1 MIQTDRDCPSAGDQ
15 VSRNPII
22 LMSSR
27 GPIEFSTGEDGRLI
41 QRRADG
47 GVATV
52 LGAVANTT
60 DTTWLAGA
68 RSEADRIAAAAG
80 DAITVG
86 HGSRLRLID
95 CPQDIE
101 DAHNE
106 FCNTVL
112 WFLQHSMLDRLDI
125 EGFGAYALQGWYN
138 GYLPMNR
145 AYAAALARET
155 HDEVESVMIH
165 DYHLYAAPRFIRE
178 RFPNAFLQ
186 HFVHIPWPDCS
197 QWDQLPGVLSA
208 SIVRGLLANDSVVF
222 QADDNVRNFLD
233 CVARYI
239 DGAQVDFELGLV
251 TFNGHETRVW
261 ANPVSVKVEDL
272 EEAIESEEAM
282 LAQQKLASKLGPKKT
297 IVRVDRLDPSKNIDR
312 GFEAF
317 ARMLDRYPQWRGQV
331 RFLAFLVPTRGGLQ
345 AYQSHAR
352 EVFQQAEAIN
362 SRFGDGD
369 WQPIEVFFQQN
380 RTEAL
385 VALSMYDVLLVNS
398 VADGLN
404 LVSKEGAIV
413 NQRDGVLVLSK
424 NVGAY
429 HELQSDALGI
439 DPYDVDATADALHTA
454 LAMPETE
461 RHSRAEGLR
470 RAVREHEFQD
480 WLDAILRDVPAQCC
494 GHCGELASAH
504 VEPISTIAVE
514 EDYAAAVGGGS

>member
-1 MIQTDRDCPSAGDQ
+1 MNRTDRGCPQAEDQ

-27 GPIEFSTGEDGRLI
+27 GPIEFSTGDDGRLV

-52 LGAVANTT
+52 LGAVAKTT

-68 RSEADRIAAAAG
+68 RSEADRIAAASG

-86 HGSRLRLID
+86 PGSRLRLID

-125 EGFGAYALQGWYN
+125 DDLGAYALQGWYN

-155 HDEVESVMIH
+155 HEDVQSVMIH

-186 HFVHIPWPDCS
+186 HFVHIPWPS
-197 QWDQLPGVLSA
+197 VEAWDLLPGVVSA
-208 SIVRGLLANDSVVF
+208 SIVRGLCANDSVVF
-222 QADDNVRNFLD
+222 QTYANVQNFLA
-233 CVARYI
+233 CVERYL
-239 DGAQVDFELGLV
+239 DGASVNFEAGVVRL
-251 TFNGHETRVW
+251 NGHETRVW
-261 ANPVSVKVEDL
+261 ANPVSVKVDDL
-272 EEAIESEEAM
+272 QETMESEDAM
-282 LAQQKLASKLGPKKT
+282 LAQQKLATRLGRQKT

-317 ARMLDRYPQWRGQV
+317 ARMLDAYPQWRGQV
-331 RFLAFLVPTRGGLQ
+331 RFLAFLVPTRSSID
-345 AYQSHAR
+345 AYQQHAR

-362 SRFGDGD
+362 SRFGDAD

-404 LVSKEGAIV
+404 LVSKEGVVV
-413 NQRDGVLVLSK
+413 NQRDGVLVLSQ

-429 HELQSDALGI
+429 QELQGDALGI
-439 DPYDVDATADALHTA
+439 DPYDIDATADALHRG
-454 LAMPETE
+454 LSMPETE
-461 RHSRAEGLR
+461 RHIRADGLR
-470 RAVREHEFQD
+470 SAVTNHQFQD
-480 WLDAILRDVPAQCC
+480 WLNDILADVPAQCC
-494 GHCGELASAH
+494 SHCGEPSSSHLLDDTRV
-504 VEPISTIAVE
+504 VE
-514 EDYAAAVGGGS
+514 DDLAAAVGGGA

>member
-1 MIQTDRDCPSAGDQ
+1 MISADRDCLGAADE

-27 GPIEFSTGEDGRLI
+27 GPIEFSTDEDGRLI

-60 DTTWLAGA
+60 DTMWLAGA

-112 WFLQHSMLDRLDI
+112 WFLQHDMLDRLDI
-125 EGFGAYALQGWYN
+125 EDFGAYALQGWYN

-197 QWDQLPGVLSA
+197 KWDLLPGVLSA
-208 SIVRGLLANDSVVF
+208 SIVRGLLANDSIVF
-222 QADDNVRNFLD
+222 QTDDGVRNFLA
-233 CVARYI
+233 CVTRYV
-239 DGAQVDFELGLV
+239 DGALVDVEQGIVSL
-251 TFNGHETRVW
+251 NGHETRAW

-282 LAQQKLASKLGPKKT
+282 LAQQKLASKLGNQKT

-317 ARMLDRYPQWRGQV
+317 ARMLDRHPEWRGQV
-331 RFLAFLVPTRGGLQ
+331 RFLAFLVPTRGGIE
-345 AYQSHAR
+345 AYKTHAR
-352 EVFQQAEAIN
+352 EVFQQAKQIN
-362 SRFGDGD
+362 CQYGTDD

-429 HELQSDALGI
+429 QELQGDALGI
-439 DPYDVDATADALHTA
+439 DPYDVDATAEALHQG
-454 LAMPETE
+454 LAMSDTE
-461 RHSRAEGLR
+461 RHIRAEGLR

-494 GHCGELASAH
+494 DHCGELTSAH
-504 VEPISTIAVE
+504 IEPLSAIVVE
-514 EDYAAAVGGGS
+514 EDFAAAIGGGS

>member
-1 MIQTDRDCPSAGDQ
+1 MSQPDRGCLRAGDQ
-15 VSRNPII
+15 VSRNPIV
-22 LMSSR
+22 LLSSR
-27 GPIEFSTGEDGRLI
+27 GPIEFSTGEDGCLI
-41 QRRADG
+41 SRRSDG

-52 LGAVANTT
+52 LGAVASTT

-68 RSEADRIAAAAG
+68 RSTADRIAAASG
-80 DAITVG
+80 GPITVG

-95 CPQDIE
+95 CPPEIE

-112 WFLQHSMLDRLDI
+112 WFLQHSMLDRLDLDI
-125 EGFGAYALQGWYN
+125 DELGAYALEGWYN

-155 HDEVESVMIH
+155 HERVESVMIH
-165 DYHLYAAPRFIRE
+165 DYHLYQAPRFIRE
-178 RFPNAFLQ
+178 RFPSAYLQ
-186 HFVHIPWPDCS
+186 HFVHIPWPS
-197 QWDQLPGVLSA
+197 FHEWDKLPGVLSA
-208 SIVRGLLANDSVVF
+208 SICRGLLANDSVVF
-222 QADDNVRNFLD
+222 QTDANVQNFLT

-239 DGAQVDFELGLV
+239 DGASVNVDCGV
-251 TFNGHETRVW
+251 VNFNRHETRVW
-261 ANPVSVKVEDL
+261 SNPVSVKVDDLQDAMDSED
-272 EEAIESEEAM
+272 AM
-282 LAQQKLASKLGPKKT
+282 LAQQKLASKLGRQKT

-331 RFLAFLVPTRGGLQ
+331 RFLAFLVPTRSSIE
-345 AYQSHAR
+345 AYQNHAR

-362 SRFGDGD
+362 SRYGDAE

-424 NVGAY
+424 TVGSY
-429 HELQSDALGI
+429 QELQGDALGI
-439 DPYDVDATADALHTA
+439 DPYDIDQTADALHRG

-461 RHSRAEGLR
+461 RRIRAEGLR
-470 RAVREHEFQD
+470 NAVANHQFQD
-480 WLDAILRDVPAQCC
+480 WLDDILRDVPAQCC
-494 GHCGELASAH
+494 GHCGEPASAH
-504 VEPISTIAVE
+504 AVD
-514 EDYAAAVGGGS
+514 EDLAAAIGGGS

>member
-1 MIQTDRDCPSAGDQ
+1 
-15 VSRNPII
+15 
-22 LMSSR
+22 MSSR

-68 RSEADRIAAAAG
+68 RTDADRIAAASG
-80 DAITVG
+80 DAITIG

-95 CPQDIE
+95 CPPDIE

-125 EGFGAYALQGWYN
+125 EDFGAYALQGWYN

-155 HDEVESVMIH
+155 HDSVQSVMIH

-186 HFVHIPWPDCS
+186 HFVHIPWPDYA
-197 QWDQLPGVLSA
+197 QWDQLPGVLSS
-208 SIVRGLLANDSVVF
+208 SIVRGLLANDSIVF
-222 QADDNVRNFLD
+222 QTDASVQNYLD
-233 CVARYI
+233 CVLRYV
-239 DGAQVDFELGLV
+239 DGAEVDPDAGIV
-251 TFNGHETRVW
+251 TFNGRETRAW

-272 EEAIESEEAM
+272 EDAIESEDAM
-282 LAQQKLASKLGPKKT
+282 LAQQKLASKLGSQKT

-331 RFLAFLVPTRGGLQ
+331 RFLAFLVPTRGGIG
-345 AYQSHAR
+345 AYKAHAR
-352 EVFQQAEAIN
+352 DVFQQAEAIN
-362 SRFGDGD
+362 SRFGDAD

-413 NQRDGVLVLSK
+413 NQRDGVLVLSQ

-429 HELQSDALGI
+429 QELQGDAIGV
-439 DPYDVDATADALHTA
+439 DPYDVDATADALHRG
-454 LAMPETE
+454 LAMPEIE
-461 RHSRAEGLR
+461 RHTRAEGLR

-480 WLDAILRDVPAQCC
+480 WLEAIPRDVPAQCC
-494 GHCGELASAH
+494 SSCGELAQAH
-504 VEPISTIAVE
+504 VME
-514 EDYAAAVGGGS
+514 EDLAAAVGGGS

>member
-1 MIQTDRDCPSAGDQ
+1 
-15 VSRNPII
+15 
-22 LMSSR
+22 MSSR
-27 GPIEFSTGEDGRLI
+27 GPIEFSTGEDGRLV

-60 DTTWLAGA
+60 DTLWLAGA
-68 RSEADRIAAAAG
+68 RGEADRIAAASG
-80 DAITVG
+80 DAITLG

-95 CPQDIE
+95 CPEDIE

-125 EGFGAYALQGWYN
+125 EDLGAYALQGWYN

-155 HDEVESVMIH
+155 HERVESVMIH

-186 HFVHIPWPDCS
+186 HFVHIPWPDFA

-208 SIVRGLLANDSVVF
+208 SIVRGLLANDSIVF
-222 QADDNVRNFLD
+222 QTDANVQNYLD
-233 CVARYI
+233 CVRRYV
-239 DGAQVDFELGLV
+239 DGATVDMDAGVV
-251 TFNGHETRVW
+251 TLNGRETRVW

-282 LAQQKLASKLGPKKT
+282 LAQQKLAGKLGAQKT

-312 GFEAF
+312 GFEAY

-331 RFLAFLVPTRGGLQ
+331 RFLAFLVPTRGGIG
-345 AYQSHAR
+345 AYKAHAR

-362 SRFGDGD
+362 SRFGDAD

-413 NQRDGVLVLSK
+413 NQRDGVLVLSQ

-429 HELQSDALGI
+429 QELQGNALGI
-439 DPYDVDATADALHTA
+439 DPYDVDATADALHRA

-461 RHSRAEGLR
+461 RHIRADGLR

-480 WLDAILRDVPAQCC
+480 WLDDILRDVPAQCR
-494 GHCGELASAH
+494 GELTSVH
-504 VEPISTIAVE
+504 VNEQ
-514 EDYAAAVGGGS
+514 DLAAAVGSGT